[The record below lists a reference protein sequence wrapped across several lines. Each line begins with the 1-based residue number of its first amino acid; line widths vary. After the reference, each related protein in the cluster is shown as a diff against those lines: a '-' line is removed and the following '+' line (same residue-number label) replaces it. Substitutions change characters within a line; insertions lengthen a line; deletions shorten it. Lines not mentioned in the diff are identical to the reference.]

1 MDDIKVLLLRAK
13 SGDKD
18 AFGQVYQE
26 YFAPI
31 FRYLYF
37 RLKDKEEAQDLT
49 QIVFVK
55 IFKNLNDYR
64 INGSPLAY
72 FFTVARNTL
81 IDYQRKRKEV
91 KIEDDQNLEDQAQ
104 NQEELSQSKFMWQ
117 KIMAVFPKL
126 PDDQQEIMTLKF
138 INHLSN
144 QEISEIT
151 EKSLGNIRQ
160 IQCRAITKIKELI
173 KT

>member
-1 MDDIKVLLLRAK
+1 MEDIKVLLLRAK

-18 AFGQVYQE
+18 AFGQAYQA

-37 RLKDKEEAQDLT
+37 RLKDKQEAQDLT
-49 QIVFVK
+49 QTVFIKV
-55 IFKNLNDYR
+55 FKNLDDYR
-64 INGSPLAY
+64 IQGQPLAY

-81 IDYQRKRKEV
+81 IDYQRKKKEV
-91 KIEDDQNLEDQAQ
+91 KIEDEEKIEEVQ
-104 NQEELSQSKFMWQ
+104 NQEELMQSQFLWQ
-117 KIMAVFPKL
+117 KIMAVFPNL
-126 PDDQQEIMTLKF
+126 PEDQQEIMTLKF

-151 EKSLGNIRQ
+151 GKSLGNIRQ
-160 IQCRAITKIKELI
+160 IQCRAIAKIKEL
-173 KT
+173 TQN

>member
-1 MDDIKVLLLRAK
+1 
-13 SGDKD
+13 
-18 AFGQVYQE
+18 
-26 YFAPI
+26 
-31 FRYLYF
+31 
-37 RLKDKEEAQDLT
+37 
-49 QIVFVK
+49 
-55 IFKNLNDYR
+55 
-64 INGSPLAY
+64 
-72 FFTVARNTL
+72 
-81 IDYQRKRKEV
+81 
-91 KIEDDQNLEDQAQ
+91 
-104 NQEELSQSKFMWQ
+104 
-117 KIMAVFPKL
+117 MAVFPKL